1 MKRLRSVI
9 LQRIG
14 IVACVSFLVSA
25 AFTWYYFEH
34 ILVDQIIL
42 EDRAKLDQTVRQ
54 LEYVSDDIAN
64 FAFTLIIS
72 DTIQSFYKTYNRLE
86 TFEQFAMFR
95 RTLDYL
101 DNYKGLRKG
110 VTSFALVLEDGQV
123 FWSEAGYDAYFGG
136 KLKEPWYTNF
146 IRSGE
151 QFAFTEP
158 HPILLTGN
166 STAESTVISFIVV
179 VKDIEQPAQTI
190 GKFIINLDY
199 SLFRTLLDF
208 GSAGFEGLVW
218 LNGAGHVLYEK
229 SAPGAGL
236 PVVSLVE
243 EAIGKGAD
251 TVETWRGV
259 TLVER
264 FEKHH
269 WRIGAVISKRSLI
282 ERSKVV
288 IYLLGIFSLV
298 STALILLLMMPAIFR
313 ITRPIMRLYQAM
325 NAVSSGNL
333 NVSVAIRTGD
343 ELERLGQGFNRMVRQ
358 LRVHLEE
365 SIRHEKEKRE
375 LELDLLL
382 SQLNPHF
389 VYNTLN
395 AVIYMARKHG
405 NDDIVRMVGAFIR
418 LLQDAART
426 GDAHAFVPLRDDI
439 SLLRDYIAIQS
450 YRYAGMFEV
459 VWELEEEA
467 MDCLVPRNLIQ
478 PFVENAIFHGICPKE
493 GVKGMIRISA
503 GVAEDTLWI
512 RVEDD
517 GIGIEP
523 ERLSSLWEKP
533 PTHKGS
539 GLRHIGLANTR
550 KRLEHLFGGR
560 AELRIDSVPMQGTV
574 VSIRLPVRRE
584 QPEREDRPHDI
595 RFPAGNRNSSD
606 PHRLE

>member
-25 AFTWYYFEH
+25 AFTWYYFER
-34 ILVDQIIL
+34 ILVGQMIA
-42 EDRAKLDQTVRQ
+42 EDRAKLRQTVRQ
-54 LEYVSDDIAN
+54 LESLSDDIAN

-72 DTIQSFYKTYNRLE
+72 DTIQSFYKTYHQHE

-95 RTLDYL
+95 RTLDFL
-101 DNYKGLRKG
+101 DSYKGLRKD
-110 VTSFALVLEDGQV
+110 VTSFALVMEDGQA
-123 FWSEAGYDAYFGG
+123 FWSEAGYDAYFGE
-136 KLKEPWYTNF
+136 KLKEPWYANF

-158 HPILLTGN
+158 HDILLTGN

-179 VKDIEQPAQTI
+179 VKDIEQPARTI

-199 SLFRTLLDF
+199 GLFRSLLDF
-208 GSAGFEGLVW
+208 GSGGFEGLVW
-218 LNGAGHVLYEK
+218 MNGAGHVLYEK
-229 SAPGAGL
+229 SAPNARL
-236 PVVSLVE
+236 PVLSLVE
-243 EAIGKGAD
+243 KAIGEGAE
-251 TVETWRGV
+251 TMETWKGI

-343 ELERLGQGFNRMVRQ
+343 ELEKLGQGFNRMVRQ

-395 AVIYMARKHG
+395 AVIYMARKRG
-405 NDDIVRMVGAFIR
+405 NEDIVRMVGSFIR

-459 VWELEEEA
+459 AWELEEEA

-478 PFVENAIFHGICPKE
+478 PLVENAIFHGICPKE
-493 GVKGMIRISA
+493 EAKGTIRISA
-503 GVAEDTLWI
+503 GVSEDTLRI

-523 ERLSSLWEKP
+523 ERLPALWEKP
-533 PTHKGS
+533 AARKGS
-539 GLRHIGLANTR
+539 GLRPIGLANTR

-560 AELRIDSVPMQGTV
+560 AELRIDSVPMRGTV
-574 VSIRLPVRRE
+574 VTIRLPRLHKR
-584 QPEREDRPHDI
+584 PEREDRPQDI
-595 RFPAGNRNSSD
+595 RFR
-606 PHRLE
+606 